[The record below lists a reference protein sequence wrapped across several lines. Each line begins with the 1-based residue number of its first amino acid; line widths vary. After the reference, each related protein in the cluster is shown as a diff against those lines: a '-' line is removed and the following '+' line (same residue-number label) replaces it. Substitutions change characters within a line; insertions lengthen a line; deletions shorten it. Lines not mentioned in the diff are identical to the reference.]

1 MSQSTLI
8 SIVLGVIIIAIFLI
22 DFFKK
27 RKENSLEKSVEK
39 FVEKESVNKER
50 SSVLNWILKRKKN
63 ITFFVIL
70 VSTAKLFLNYFVYPI
85 YLKLKRPDYGSS
97 NSISFDIHDFDGKSK
112 LITAE
117 NDKKA
122 EEFFLES
129 LESYDI
135 VILKNKENVFRGVYH
150 NVDKLSFKSLR
161 ADFSVHLEN
170 IFSYDLFLFL
180 PCSIF
185 FLILVW
191 IFNDKIKAQ

>member
-8 SIVLGVIIIAIFLI
+8 SIVLAVLIIAIFLI
-22 DFFKK
+22 DYLKK
-27 RKENSLEKSVEK
+27 RKEDSLEKSVEK
-39 FVEKESVNKER
+39 FVEKESETKER
-50 SSVLNWILKRKKN
+50 SGVLNWILKRKKN

-85 YLKLKRPDYGSS
+85 YLTFFHP
-97 NSISFDIHDFDGKSK
+97 
-112 LITAE
+112 E
-117 NDKKA
+117 NYVDLWDSVENIYKNYYEK
-122 EEFFLES
+122 
-129 LESYDI
+129 YDI
-135 VILKNKENVFRGVYH
+135 VILQNPERISAGWTY
-150 NVDKLSFKSLR
+150 NVDKSYNGYNRTFP

-191 IFNDKIKAQ
+191 IFNDKIKTQ

>member
-8 SIVLGVIIIAIFLI
+8 SIVLAVLIIAIFLI
-22 DFFKK
+22 DYLKK
-27 RKENSLEKSVEK
+27 RKEDSLEKSVEK
-39 FVEKESVNKER
+39 FVDKESETKER
-50 SSVLNWILKRKKN
+50 SGVLNWILKRKKN

-85 YLKLKRPDYGSS
+85 YLISTYPDNYYDLDTD
-97 NSISFDIHDFDGKSK
+97 NETWYKSICEK
-112 LITAE
+112 
-117 NDKKA
+117 
-122 EEFFLES
+122 
-129 LESYDI
+129 YDI
-135 VILKNKENVFRGVYH
+135 VILHNPERISAGWKH
-150 NVDKLSFKSLR
+150 NVDKFYDNGYNR
-161 ADFSVHLEN
+161 AFPADFSVHLEN